1 MVRVTFPR
9 VAVVTP
15 TWQRNG
21 VLLDRC
27 IPSVAAQDWPNVEH
41 VVVSDGPDPALR
53 QILEPDPRVT
63 YVELQ
68 RHDEGARWGHWAR
81 LAGIETTTAQYI
93 AYLDD
98 DNSYRINHV
107 STLMQALAD
116 QPLSGYAYSRMVLH
130 CAGGAV
136 IGQPVPRYGQI
147 DTSMILHRRSILD
160 TATWTQS
167 LPTIDWDLV
176 ERWMQAGIG
185 WAYAPVITSDKY

>member
-1 MVRVTFPR
+1 MTFPR
-9 VAVVTP
+9 VAVITP
-15 TWQRNG
+15 TWQRND
-21 VLLDRC
+21 VLLERC
-27 IPSVAAQDWPNVEH
+27 IPSVAAQDYPNVEH
-41 VVVSDGPDPALR
+41 IVISDGPDDALR
-53 QILEPDPRVT
+53 ATLSTDDRVT
-63 YVELQ
+63 YLDMLT
-68 RHDEGARWGHWAR
+68 HDPDARWGHWAR
-81 LAGIETTTAQYI
+81 LAGIEATTAQYI

-98 DNSYRINHV
+98 DNSFRPNHV
-107 STLMQALAD
+107 STLMTALQA

-130 CAGGAV
+130 CGGGAV

-185 WAYAPVITSDKY
+185 WAYAPVITSDKF